1 MQMCTERRWCTQ
13 REDDMQRKK
22 PMWRW
27 RQRMERFSHKLG
39 LPGALGKQRRQEES
53 SPRASGGSLACRH
66 FDFVLLWENM
76 FLLFKA
82 TQLVVIYYSSPRK
95 LKQCHTKNSRWLN
108 MELLYLPCG
117 SEGSDFHV
125 EPHVA
130 LEMLKINF
138 HLHLIFLFVTAT
150 IVRLNKEVARASLS
164 SSQSSSQ
171 SPNWRDTD
179 VNEQGD
185 QEECYWE

>member
-108 MELLYLPCG
+108 MELLYLP
-117 SEGSDFHV
+117 SI
-125 EPHVA
+125 PH
-130 LEMLKINF
+130 LEYTQEIWNM
-138 HLHLIFLFVTAT
+138 AT
-150 IVRLNKEVARASLS
+150 QKLS
-164 SSQSSSQ
+164 QQRYSQQ
-171 SPNWRDTD
+171 SKRGKKSKCPLT
-179 VNEQGD
+179 
-185 QEECYWE
+185 EECINKMYAIFISDIFSHKKKNKILTHRSSHCGAVG